1 MPGRRKKTVDIRE
14 LVLQMRKS
22 DKDRVVQRTTGIHRQ
37 TVKRY
42 RAWAAEQGLLSDAP
56 LPALAALQGLVDE
69 TLAEPKPPQNT
80 SSVEPHRATVQQL
93 RKEGVEMAA
102 IFQRLLE
109 GGYRGSYSAVRRFV
123 HSLEPA
129 AQPEVMVRVERRPG
143 EEGQVD
149 FGYAGRLLDP
159 ATGKLRRAWAFVM
172 TLAWSRHQYVEFV
185 FNQKIETWLLCH
197 RHALEFFGGAPERMV
212 PDNLKAAV
220 VRACFD
226 DPLIQQTYRECAEHY
241 GFLIAP
247 CRVATP
253 QHKGKV
259 EQGGVHFVKRNFLGG
274 RKPGPIAQANQ
285 DVRVWCNTTA
295 GLRIHGT
302 TKEQPLVRF
311 EETERVRLKPLPAAP
326 YDLAVWKA
334 VTVSNDGH
342 ITFENAYYSVP
353 LRFKKGD
360 KLWVRGGAQTVNIST
375 PDHQWA
381 TTHDR
386 AEHPGERLT
395 HPAHLPP
402 DKVAGLMVSREGCQA
417 AAADIGPATSQVV
430 AELLA
435 DPVVDRLHTTRRLLG
450 LRERYGDV
458 RLEAACVKAL
468 RFDEPAY
475 VTIKRILLSGL
486 EIEPA
491 TAVALPASPAR
502 TFARSAAEL
511 LGHLF
516 GGVAWN

>member
-1 MPGRRKKTVDIRE
+1 MDIRE

-22 DKDRVVQRTTGIHRQ
+22 EKDRVVQRATGMHRQ

-42 RAWAAEQGLLSDAP
+42 RAWANEQGLLSEAP
-56 LPALAALQGLVDE
+56 LPSLAALQKLVDE
-69 TLAEPKPPQNT
+69 TLVEPRPPQNT
-80 SSVEPHRATVQQL
+80 SLVEPHRAAVQQW

-109 GGYRGSYSAVRRFV
+109 NGFRGSYSAVRRFV
-123 HSLEPA
+123 HSLEPPVP
-129 AQPEVMVRVERRPG
+129 PEVMVRVERRPG
-143 EEGQVD
+143 EEAQVD
-149 FGYAGRLLDP
+149 FGYAGKLVDP
-159 ATGKLRRAWAFVM
+159 ATGQLRRAWAFVM

-185 FNQKIETWLLCH
+185 FDQKIATWLLCH
-197 RHALEFFGGAPERMV
+197 RHALEYFGGAPERIV

-226 DPLIQQTYRECAEHY
+226 DPLIQQSYRECAEHY

-274 RKPGPIAQANQ
+274 RQPGPLAQANQ

-302 TKEQPLVRF
+302 TKEQPWARF
-311 EETERVRLKPLPAAP
+311 DSTERARLKRLPAAP
-326 YDLAVWKA
+326 YDLAVWKE
-334 VTVSNDGH
+334 VKVSHDGH
-342 ITFENAYYSVP
+342 ITFDNAYYSVP
-353 LRFKKGD
+353 LRFKAGD
-360 KLWVRGGAQTVNIST
+360 KLWVRGGTQTVNIST

-386 AEHPGERLT
+386 AEHAGERLT

-402 DKVAGLMVSREGCQA
+402 EKVAGLLVSREGCQA
-417 AAADIGPATSQVV
+417 TAADIGPATGQVV
-430 AELLA
+430 TELLA
-435 DPVVDRLHTTRRLLG
+435 DPVVDRLQTTKRLLG

-458 RLEAACVKAL
+458 RLEAACARAL
-468 RFDEPAY
+468 QFAEPVY
-475 VTIKRILLSGL
+475 VTVKRILVDGL
-486 EIEPA
+486 EGEPA
-491 TAVALPASPAR
+491 AAVAVALPPAR
-502 TFARSAAEL
+502 AFARNAGEL

-516 GGVAWN
+516 GGSVWN

>member
-1 MPGRRKKTVDIRE
+1 MDIRE

-22 DKDRVVQRTTGIHRQ
+22 DKDRAVQRATGVHRQ

-42 RAWAAEQGLLSDAP
+42 RAWATEQGLLSDAP
-56 LPALAALQGLVDE
+56 LPALAALQKLVDA
-69 TLAEPKPPQNT
+69 TLSEAKPPQNT
-80 SSVEPHRATVQQL
+80 SSVEAHRATVLQM
-93 RKEGVEMAA
+93 RREGVEMAA

-109 GGYRGSYSAVRRFV
+109 GGYRGSYSAVCRFV
-123 HSLEPA
+123 HRLEPA
-129 AQPEVMVRVERRPG
+129 AQPEIMVRVERRPG
-143 EEGQVD
+143 EEAQVD
-149 FGYAGRLLDP
+149 FGYAGLLVDP
-159 ATGKLRRAWAFVM
+159 ATGQLRRAWAFVM

-197 RHALEFFGGAPERMV
+197 RHALEFFGGAPERIV

-253 QHKGKV
+253 RHKGKV

-285 DVRVWCNTTA
+285 DVHTWCNTTA

-302 TKEQPLVRF
+302 TKERPLVRF
-311 EETERVRLKPLPAAP
+311 DDTERARLKPLPEAP
-326 YDLAVWKA
+326 YDLAVWKE

-402 DKVAGLMVSREGCQA
+402 EKVAGLMVSREGCQA
-417 AAADIGPATSQVV
+417 AAADIGPATGQVV

-435 DPVVDRLHTTRRLLG
+435 DPVVDRLHTARRLLG
-450 LRERYGDV
+450 LRGRYGDV
-458 RLEAACVKAL
+458 RLEAACAKAV
-468 RFDEPAY
+468 RFAEPAY
-475 VTIKRILLSGL
+475 VTIKRILVSGL
-486 EIEPA
+486 EDESATVTVAPA
-491 TAVALPASPAR
+491 TPAR
-502 TFARSAAEL
+502 TFARSAGEL

>member
-1 MPGRRKKTVDIRE
+1 MPGRRKTTMDIRE

-22 DKDRVVQRTTGIHRQ
+22 DKDRVVQRATGLHRQ

-42 RAWAAEQGLLSDAP
+42 RAWAAEQGLLTDAP
-56 LPALAALQGLVDE
+56 LPSLAALQTLVDA
-69 TLAEPKPPQNT
+69 TLAEAKPPQNT

-109 GGYRGSYSAVRRFV
+109 SGYRGSYSAVRRFV

-129 AQPEVMVRVERRPG
+129 AKPEVMVRVERRPG

-149 FGYAGRLLDP
+149 FGYAGMMTEP
-159 ATGKLRRAWAFVM
+159 TTGKLRRAWAFVM

-197 RHALEFFGGAPERMV
+197 RHALEFFGGAPERVV

-274 RKPGPIAQANQ
+274 RKPGPIGQANQ
-285 DVRVWCNTTA
+285 DVRAWCNTTA

-302 TKEQPLVRF
+302 TKEKPLVRF
-311 EETERVRLKPLPAAP
+311 EETERVRLKQLPEAP
-326 YDLAVWKA
+326 YDLAVWKE

-353 LRFKKGD
+353 LRFKQGD
-360 KLWVRGGAQTVNIST
+360 KLWARGGTQTVNLST

-402 DKVAGLMVSREGCQA
+402 EKVAGLMVSREGCQA
-417 AAADIGPATSQVV
+417 TAADIGPATSQVV
-430 AELLA
+430 SELLA
-435 DPVVDRLHTTRRLLG
+435 DPVVDRLHTARRVLG
-450 LRERYGDV
+450 LRERFGDM
-458 RLEAACVKAL
+458 RLEAACAKAVQ
-468 RFDEPAY
+468 FGEPAY
-475 VTIKRILLSGL
+475 VTIKRILVSGL
-486 EIEPA
+486 EAES
-491 TAVALPASPAR
+491 TSAVSVPVTPAR
-502 TFARSAAEL
+502 TFARSAGEL

>member
-14 LVLQMRKS
+14 LILQMRKS
-22 DKDRVVQRTTGIHRQ
+22 NKDRAVQRDTGMHRQ

-56 LPALAALQGLVDE
+56 LPALAELQKLVDE

-93 RKEGVEMAA
+93 RKEGIEMAA

-129 AQPEVMVRVERRPG
+129 AKPEVMVRVERRPG

-149 FGYAGRLLDP
+149 FGYAGMLLDP

-172 TLAWSRHQYVEFV
+172 VLAWSRHQYVEFV
-185 FNQKIETWLLCH
+185 FDQKIETWLLCH
-197 RHALEFFGGAPERMV
+197 RHALEFFGGAPERIV

-285 DVRVWCNTTA
+285 DVRLWCNTTA
-295 GLRIHGT
+295 GLRMHGT
-302 TKEQPLVRF
+302 TREQPLARF
-311 EETERVRLKPLPAAP
+311 EATERARLKPLPEAP

-334 VTVSNDGH
+334 VTVSHDGH

-353 LRFKKGD
+353 LRFKPGD
-360 KLWVRGGAQTVNIST
+360 KLWVRGGTQTVNIST

-381 TTHDR
+381 ATHDR
-386 AEHPGERLT
+386 AAHPGERLT

-402 DKVAGLMVSREGCQA
+402 EKVAGLLVSREGCQA

-435 DPVVDRLHTTRRLLG
+435 DPVVDRLQTTKRLLG
-450 LRERYGDV
+450 LRQRYGDA
-458 RLEAACVKAL
+458 RLEAACAKAIQ
-468 RFDEPAY
+468 FAEPAY
-475 VTIKRILLSGL
+475 VTIKRILVSGL
-486 EIEPA
+486 EAEPTPAATAPA
-491 TAVALPASPAR
+491 TPAR

-516 GGVAWN
+516 GGAAWN